1 MVSAL
6 HLCRCLLT
14 PRRGRVRSRPVAVSA
29 SAEGRRAVLG
39 GLLAGAIAIA
49 PAAQAIEIIDA
60 TKVRDAGFDLIY
72 QARDLDLPQVTSAAS
87 RQLSIRAH
95 TLQP

>member
-1 MVSAL
+1 
-6 HLCRCLLT
+6 
-14 PRRGRVRSRPVAVSA
+14 VAVSA

-49 PAAQAIEIIDA
+49 PAAQAVDIIDA

-72 QARDLDLPQVTSAAS
+72 QARDLDLPQVTDPSARMSPSARNPS
-87 RQLSIRAH
+87 SHGNGLCDD
-95 TLQP
+95 

>member
-1 MVSAL
+1 MCVL
-6 HLCRCLLT
+6 
-14 PRRGRVRSRPVAVSA
+14 RSRPVVVSA

-49 PAAQAIEIIDA
+49 PAAQAIDIIDA

-72 QARDLDLPQVTSAAS
+72 QARDLDLPQVRICPS
-87 RQLSIRAH
+87 
-95 TLQP
+95 